1 MDLRDLKTFL
11 HLAES
16 RHFGR
21 SARAMHVSPS
31 TLSRQIQRLEEDLGQ
46 PLFVRD
52 NRTVTL
58 TEAGEELRVFAQQTL
73 LQYQQLRHTLDQQG
87 PSLSGELHIFCSVTA
102 AYSHLPPILDRFR
115 AEHPSVEIKLTT
127 GDAADAME
135 KVATNEA
142 DLAIAGKPETLPGA
156 VAFSMLENL
165 AVVLIAPALPCPVRN
180 QVSVD
185 EPDWS
190 TVPFIMADQ
199 GPVRRRIELW
209 FRRHKISNPSIYA
222 TVGGHEAM
230 VSMVALGC
238 GVALIPEIV
247 LENSPEPV
255 RNQVSADEPD
265 WSTVPFIMADQG
277 PVRRRIELWFRR
289 HKISNPSIYATVGGH
304 EAMVSMVALGCGVAL
319 IPEIVMEN
327 SPEPVRNRVMILE
340 RSDEKTPFELG
351 VCVQKKRLHEPL
363 VDAFWKIVLE
373 RKITE

>member
-1 MDLRDLKTFL
+1 MDLRDLKMFL

-31 TLSRQIQRLEEDLGQ
+31 TLSRQIQRLEDDLGQ

-73 LQYQQLRHTLDQQG
+73 LQYQQLRHTIDQQG

-102 AYSHLPPILDRFR
+102 AYSHLP
-115 AEHPSVEIKLTT
+115 
-127 GDAADAME
+127 
-135 KVATNEA
+135 
-142 DLAIAGKPETLPGA
+142 
-156 VAFSMLENL
+156 
-165 AVVLIAPALPCPVRN
+165 
-180 QVSVD
+180 
-185 EPDWS
+185 
-190 TVPFIMADQ
+190 FIMADQ

-209 FRRHKISNPSIYA
+209 FRRNKISNPMIYA

-238 GVALIPEIV
+238 GVALLPEVV
-247 LENSPEPV
+247 L
-255 RNQVSADEPD
+255 
-265 WSTVPFIMADQG
+265 
-277 PVRRRIELWFRR
+277 
-289 HKISNPSIYATVGGH
+289 
-304 EAMVSMVALGCGVAL
+304 
-319 IPEIVMEN
+319 EN

-351 VCVQKKRLHEPL
+351 VCAQKKRLHEPL
-363 VDAFWKIVLE
+363 IEAFWKILPNH
-373 RKITE
+373 

>member
-135 KVATNEA
+135 KVVTGEA

-185 EPDWS
+185 KPDWS

-209 FRRHKISNPSIYA
+209 FRRHKISNPQIYA

-238 GVALIPEIV
+238 GVALLPEVV

-255 RNQVSADEPD
+255 RN
-265 WSTVPFIMADQG
+265 
-277 PVRRRIELWFRR
+277 R
-289 HKISNPSIYATVGGH
+289 
-304 EAMVSMVALGCGVAL
+304 
-319 IPEIVMEN
+319 
-327 SPEPVRNRVMILE
+327 
-340 RSDEKTPFELG
+340 
-351 VCVQKKRLHEPL
+351 
-363 VDAFWKIVLE
+363 
-373 RKITE
+373 

>member
-1 MDLRDLKTFL
+1 MIPRDVVLLIVRFAFARLNSLYDRKFI
-11 HLAES
+11 AEIDIFTTS
-16 RHFGR
+16 HCNFCNVNIEGCPCGFTR
-21 SARAMHVSPS
+21 SENLPASGGKPPFWP
-31 TLSRQIQRLEEDLGQ
+31 QR
-46 PLFVRD
+46 
-52 NRTVTL
+52 
-58 TEAGEELRVFAQQTL
+58 AGEELRVFAQQTL
-73 LQYQQLRHTLDQQG
+73 LQYQQLRHTIDQQG

-135 KVATNEA
+135 KVVTGEA

-180 QVSVD
+180 QVSA
-185 EPDWS
+185 EKPDWS

-199 GPVRRRIELW
+199 GPVRRRIDLW
-209 FRRHKISNPSIYA
+209 FRRNNISNPMIYA

-238 GVALIPEIV
+238 GVALLPEVV
-247 LENSPEPV
+247 L
-255 RNQVSADEPD
+255 
-265 WSTVPFIMADQG
+265 
-277 PVRRRIELWFRR
+277 
-289 HKISNPSIYATVGGH
+289 
-304 EAMVSMVALGCGVAL
+304 
-319 IPEIVMEN
+319 EN

-351 VCVQKKRLHEPL
+351 VCAQKKRLHEPL
-363 VDAFWKIVLE
+363 IEAFWKILPNH
-373 RKITE
+373 K

>member
-1 MDLRDLKTFL
+1 MDLRDLKPFL

-16 RHFGR
+16 RRFGR

-73 LQYQQLRHTLDQQG
+73 LQYQQLRHTIEQQG
-87 PSLSGELHIFCSVTA
+87 PSLSRERRLFCSVTA

-115 AEHPSVEIKLTT
+115 AEHRRWRSNSPLVMRQMQWKKWSRESR
-127 GDAADAME
+127 M
-135 KVATNEA
+135 
-142 DLAIAGKPETLPGA
+142 AIAGKPETLPGA

-180 QVSVD
+180 QVSV
-185 EPDWS
+185 EKPDWS

-209 FRRHKISNPSIYA
+209 FRRNKISNPMIYA

-238 GVALIPEIV
+238 GVALLPEVV
-247 LENSPEPV
+247 L
-255 RNQVSADEPD
+255 
-265 WSTVPFIMADQG
+265 
-277 PVRRRIELWFRR
+277 
-289 HKISNPSIYATVGGH
+289 
-304 EAMVSMVALGCGVAL
+304 
-319 IPEIVMEN
+319 EN
-327 SPEPVRNRVMILE
+327 SPEPVRNRVMILD

-351 VCVQKKRLHEPL
+351 VCAQKKRLHEPL
-363 VDAFWKIVLE
+363 IEAFWRILPNHK
-373 RKITE
+373 